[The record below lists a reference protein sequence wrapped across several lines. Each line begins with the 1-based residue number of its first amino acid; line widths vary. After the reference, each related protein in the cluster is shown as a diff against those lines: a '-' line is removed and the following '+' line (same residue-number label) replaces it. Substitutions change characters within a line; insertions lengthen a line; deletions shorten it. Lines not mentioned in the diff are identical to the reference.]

1 MINKIKKLKEKLTEA
16 SVNFQEIKSQGTNTE
31 IRLVFEVL
39 AGREINEC
47 NIYYKDEYLDEL
59 LNSEFE
65 KFRFIHGYEAIWS
78 KEKRTIEAEIN
89 ISRNHLS
96 RLNTYLNKPEKED
109 ILGNNDELIKIPLP
123 SFQDLDISLE
133 YNSAEF
139 LILSNAREQSLRKN
153 IRKITLK
160 IKNSNIETHDEAKD
174 VLEKIANSLFFQID
188 LSFEIPI
195 NLESHRE
202 NLKNRLEKIRRK
214 RLLIDESAIITEPK
228 YEYDIEPISLYWF
241 AKQPNQMPS
250 FQYLAFYQA
259 IEFYFSICSNFDA
272 KQKVQGIIKDPRF
285 NPNKDSEIAKI
296 ISTIQNISG
305 NKSFGNER
313 DQLKA
318 TISYCTNNEELRE
331 FFILDNKRFKFYED
345 NISKVLS
352 KQKISVK
359 NEKADYITEIS
370 ERIYEIR
377 CRIVHSKASEGAFE
391 TLLPYSSE
399 LKKLNYDIELI
410 EFIARKIL
418 VATSK
423 PIKIK

>member
-1 MINKIKKLKEKLTEA
+1 MINKIKKLKKKLTTA
-16 SVNFQEIKSQGTNTE
+16 NVKFHEIKSPITNTE
-31 IRLVFEVL
+31 LRLTFEVL

-47 NIYYKDEYLDEL
+47 IIYYKEEHLDEL

-78 KEKRTIEAEIN
+78 KEKKIIEAEIN
-89 ISRNHLS
+89 ISRSNLS
-96 RLNTYLNKPEKED
+96 KLNTYLNKSEKED
-109 ILGNNDELIKIPLP
+109 ILGNNDELIKIHLP
-123 SFQDLDISLE
+123 SFQGLDLSLE
-133 YNSAEF
+133 YNSSEF
-139 LILSNAREQSLRKN
+139 QILSNARELSLRKN
-153 IRKITLK
+153 IRKVTLK
-160 IKNSNIETHDEAKD
+160 IKNSNIETHDDAKD
-174 VLEKIANSLFFQID
+174 LLEKIANSLFFQID

-202 NLKNRLEKIRRK
+202 NLKNRIEKIKRK
-214 RLLIDESAIITEPK
+214 KLLIDENAIITEPK

-296 ISTIQNISG
+296 ISTIQNTSG
-305 NKSFGNER
+305 NKTFGNER
-313 DQLKA
+313 EQLKA
-318 TISYCTNNEELRE
+318 TISYCTNNEELRD
-331 FFILDNKRFKFYED
+331 FFTIDSKRYKFFED
-345 NISKVLS
+345 NIGKVLS

-359 NEKADYITEIS
+359 NEKTDYITEIT

-377 CRIVHSKASEGAFE
+377 CRIVHSKASEGTFE
-391 TLLPYSSE
+391 TLLPYSNE
-399 LKKLNYDIELI
+399 LKKLNYDIELV